1 MVCVSPVNGSR
12 TMAEHHLKGNVL
24 AEIWLNIP
32 QAVVLE
38 ATKDLERARGLKGRD
53 PQLLLIKAALLLPL
67 GTAPV
72 KPDASVEETQLA
84 LRMLKEEMDS
94 RTSQRSY
101 DVFLRRVHVKIID
114 GVTTKGRRAL
124 NLSLVI
130 IDPAEAACF
139 ELDGVNA
146 VDPMTG
152 KIICY
157 DLVISAQELI
167 EAKSG
172 DPSFCGF
179 SNAPGKPDR
188 SSQGLIEGSLAI
200 AGERASIGSARPAAS
215 ISNRDLRSWY
225 AQRVSELEAS
235 GEASSGEA
243 DWKAAQQQIPGR
255 ATRSRIR
262 QVTNLLRRTGRNE
275 ADAQPKRPNKNPPE
289 IGRRKMTAAD
299 MPNFAFGLGKTKSLR
314 LARSTWHHP

>member
-1 MVCVSPVNGSR
+1 
-12 TMAEHHLKGNVL
+12 VL

-32 QAVVLE
+32 QAVILE
-38 ATKDLERARGLKGRD
+38 ATKDLERARALKERD

-72 KPDASVEETQLA
+72 KADASAEETQLA

-101 DVFLRRVHVKIID
+101 DVFLRRVHVKIIN
-114 GVTTKGRRAL
+114 GVTIKGRRAL
-124 NLSLVI
+124 NLPWVVI
-130 IDPAEAACF
+130 DAAEVACF
-139 ELDGVNA
+139 ELDGVDA
-146 VDPMTG
+146 VDPRTG

-157 DLVISAQELI
+157 DLVVSARELI

-172 DPSFCGF
+172 DPSFWAF
-179 SNAPGKPDR
+179 SHEPGKPDR
-188 SSQGLIEGSLAI
+188 SSQELIEGSQAI
-200 AGERASIGSARPAAS
+200 AGETARIGSATRPAVL
-215 ISNRDLRSWY
+215 ISNRDLGSWY
-225 AQRVSELEAS
+225 AQRVSELTAS

-262 QVTNLLRRTGRNE
+262 QLRDQFAP
-275 ADAQPKRPNKNPPE
+275 ADWKKR
-289 IGRRKMTAAD
+289 GRRSAETA
-299 MPNFAFGLGKTKSLR
+299 K
-314 LARSTWHHP
+314 